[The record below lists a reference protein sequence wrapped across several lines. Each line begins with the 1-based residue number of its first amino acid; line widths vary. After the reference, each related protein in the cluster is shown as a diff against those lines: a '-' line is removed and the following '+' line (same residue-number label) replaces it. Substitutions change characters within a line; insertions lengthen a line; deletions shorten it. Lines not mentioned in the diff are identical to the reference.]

1 MIPSEG
7 GLVKRAK
14 VIGACLV
21 AAVLLGPVPVEA
33 QTAGPYIRV
42 PHAAGTVYIP
52 LDPSGRPAFPPAAP
66 ATPAS
71 PKEPGSPAAPTPEV
85 VPDPVMPGAVTR
97 GGGYFVV
104 PPARDRVDP
113 PGSGFQVVPRP

>member
-1 MIPSEG
+1 MIPSEKG

-85 VPDPVMPGAVTR
+85 VP

>member
-1 MIPSEG
+1 MIPSEKG

-14 VIGACLV
+14 VIGACV
-21 AAVLLGPVPVEA
+21 VGAVLLGPVPVEA

-71 PKEPGSPAAPTPEV
+71 PKEPGSPDPAAS
-85 VPDPVMPGAVTR
+85 DAVTR